1 MLSKIFDELDA
12 YIDENRYVNH
22 SSVQNVVK
30 KQVTREQLKN
40 WAIQKYHQTN
50 IQNVVFSAI
59 HSNSVDYYDIR
70 LFQVDQLVG
79 EETDI
84 CDGTDSHFNLMK
96 RFAMACGATEQEV
109 DATPV
114 AQPIKQFTDYL
125 IKSSKESHPVLA
137 MLAIY
142 CNERQTPASA
152 ISMADSLKA
161 EYGFDDGELEWFHL
175 HGGLDIE
182 HADHAKALIMKHAD
196 DVDDFESKAWDVVRI
211 AITQWKNLQDYY
223 ATIK

>member
-1 MLSKIFDELDA
+1 MNNQIFNELDK
-12 YIDENRYVNH
+12 YIDENSYVNH
-22 SSVQNVVK
+22 NSVQNIVK
-30 KQVTREQLKN
+30 KTLTRESLKK

-59 HSNSVDYYDIR
+59 HSNSVDYHDVR

-96 RFAMACGATEQEV
+96 RFAIACGATENEV
-109 DATPV
+109 DNTPV
-114 AQPIKQFTDYL
+114 AQPIKKFTDYL
-125 IKSSKESHPVLA
+125 IDSSKHRHPVLA

-152 ISMADSLKA
+152 NSMAEILKS
-161 EYGFDDGELEWFHL
+161 EYGFDDDELEWFYL
-175 HGGLDIE
+175 HGGLDVE
-182 HADHAKALIMKHAD
+182 HAEKAKALIIKHAG
-196 DVDDFESKAWDVVRI
+196 DVNDFPNKAWEVVKI
-211 AITQWKNLQDYY
+211 AIEEWRKLQNYY
-223 ATIK
+223 STIR